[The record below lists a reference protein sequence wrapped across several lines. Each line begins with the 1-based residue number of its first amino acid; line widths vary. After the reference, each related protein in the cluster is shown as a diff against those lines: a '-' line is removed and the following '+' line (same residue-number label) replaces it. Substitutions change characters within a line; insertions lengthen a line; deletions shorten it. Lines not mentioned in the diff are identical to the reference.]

1 MHIEFLYG
9 IKVFFMQHKTFLINA
24 TYQVRSQN
32 LKEVPQNFM
41 EVFNADDAT
50 VNDVIRKNQHRQ
62 KKLN

>member
-1 MHIEFLYG
+1 
-9 IKVFFMQHKTFLINA
+9 MQHKTFLTNA